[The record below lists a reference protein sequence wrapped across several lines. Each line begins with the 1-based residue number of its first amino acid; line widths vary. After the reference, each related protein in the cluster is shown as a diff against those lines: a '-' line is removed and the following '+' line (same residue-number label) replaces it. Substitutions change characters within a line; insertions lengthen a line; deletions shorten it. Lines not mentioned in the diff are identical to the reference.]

1 MLNVIGATLG
11 IFEDNRFKSESKKP
25 TLKSL
30 DILGLGTGP
39 EIEKKLKYAEDV
51 CAGVI
56 FCRELVNAP
65 ANVLT
70 PG

>member
-1 MLNVIGATLG
+1 VLG
-11 IFEDNRFKSESKKP
+11 IFEDNRFRSESKKSA
-25 TLKSL
+25 LESL

-39 EIEKKLKYAEDV
+39 EIESKIKYAEHV

-56 FCRELVNAP
+56 LGRELVNAP
-65 ANVLT
+65 ANIVT

>member
-1 MLNVIGATLG
+1 MNVLGAVLG
-11 IFEDNRFKSESKKP
+11 TFEDNRFKSESKKP

-39 EIEKKLKYAEDV
+39 EIEKKIKYAADV

-56 FCRELVNAP
+56 LGRELVNAP